1 VTTLVVGGTGFLG
14 SAVVARLPEAAVLV
28 RPTSD
33 TRWLPAGTAVRV
45 GDLDEPRTV
54 RAALAG
60 VDRLVWCAS
69 MGSGQVP
76 TLIPLIEDA
85 GVRRVVFLS
94 STAIFTS
101 LPVRSRG
108 VRLAAERAVRASTL
122 DWTLLRPTMIYGSA
136 RDRNISRL
144 LRTLR
149 RMPVF
154 PIVGDGR
161 GLHQPIY
168 VEDLADAVVAAL
180 ASPRTSHQA
189 YNLGGAEPLPF
200 VDLVRQAGRAV
211 GRDVPLV
218 HVPAVLAL
226 AAARLV
232 PFGPVSPEQLRR
244 LAEDKA
250 FDLAPAGRD
259 FGFAPRPFALG
270 VQLEAISLGLTLR
283 SKISTS
289 RSPR

>member
-1 VTTLVVGGTGFLG
+1 VVGGTGFLG
-14 SAVVARLPEAAVLV
+14 SAVVARLPETAVLV

-33 TRWLPAGTAVRV
+33 TRWLPAGTAMRV

-54 RAALAG
+54 RAGLAG
-60 VDRLVWCAS
+60 VDQLVWCAS
-69 MGSGQVP
+69 MGFGQVP
-76 TLIPLIEDA
+76 TLIPLIEDV
-85 GVRRVVFLS
+85 GVRRAVFLS

-101 LPVRSRG
+101 LPARSRG

-144 LRTLR
+144 LCALR

-154 PIVGDGR
+154 PIVGDGH
-161 GLHQPIY
+161 GLHQPIH

-180 ASPRTSHQA
+180 ASPRTSRRA
-189 YNLGGAEPLPF
+189 YNLGGAEPLAF

-218 HVPAVLAL
+218 YIPAVMAL
-226 AAARLV
+226 VAARL
-232 PFGPVSPEQLRR
+232 PFSPVLPEQLRR
-244 LAEDKA
+244 LAEDRA
-250 FDLAPAGRD
+250 FDLAPARRD

-270 VQLEAISLGLTLR
+270 VQLEAAALGLAR
-283 SKISTS
+283 H
-289 RSPR
+289 R

>member
-1 VTTLVVGGTGFLG
+1 MTTLVVGGTGFLG

-45 GDLDEPRTV
+45 GDLDEPRIM
-54 RAALAG
+54 RAALAR

-69 MGSGQVP
+69 MGFGQVP
-76 TLIPLIEDA
+76 TLIPLIEDS
-85 GVRRVVFLS
+85 GVRRAVFLS

-101 LPVRSRG
+101 LPARSRG

-122 DWTLLRPTMIYGSA
+122 DWTLLRPTMIYGSP

-144 LRTLR
+144 LRALR
-149 RMPVF
+149 RMPIF

-168 VEDLADAVVAAL
+168 VDDLADAVVAAV
-180 ASPRTSHQA
+180 ASPRTSRQA
-189 YNLGGAEPLPF
+189 YNLGGAEPLTF

-211 GRDVPLV
+211 GRDVRLV
-218 HVPAVLAL
+218 HIPAPVAL
-226 AAARLV
+226 AAARLAR
-232 PFGPVSPEQLRR
+232 FGPVSPEQLQR
-244 LAEDKA
+244 LDEDKA
-250 FDLAPAGRD
+250 FDLAPARRD
-259 FGFAPRPFALG
+259 FAFAPRSFADG
-270 VQLEAISLGLTLR
+270 VQLEVAALGLAR
-283 SKISTS
+283 H
-289 RSPR
+289 R